1 MDEAPLDRSSDH
13 ILEERALER
22 ALLLAQDAPTR
33 ARVEGLIAQRARL
46 MRARDAF
53 NVEATARRHA
63 RGEIYSA
70 SRIAALNAMTPSL
83 ADLED
88 NALSLYGRHGTTIEV
103 LKTHVRVHFV
113 NVLAAAR
120 LNLAY
125 FPPDVLTAARALQ
138 AQEEAFAGAW
148 LAAIDDAAF
157 SAEIRAA
164 QRAALRILRTS
175 TRPMYCATR
184 PHSVEMDDQEA
195 AALGKAW
202 NKLDELAATL
212 DVEPLSNFIA
222 VPGEDDDAGV
232 APARMA
238 VSLDALCEALRQPQH
253 KVPGKK
259 SVLACLEKLRGA
271 LAALP
276 QGTASAWF
284 DIDL

>member
-1 MDEAPLDRSSDH
+1 MDEAPLDRSRDH
-13 ILEERALER
+13 ILEARALER
-22 ALLLAQDAPTR
+22 ALLLAQDAPMR
-33 ARVEGLIAQRARL
+33 ARVEGLIAQRTRL
-46 MRARDAF
+46 MQARDAF

-88 NALSLYGRHGTTIEV
+88 NARGLYGRHDTTIAV

-120 LNLAY
+120 LNLAH
-125 FPPDVLTAARALQ
+125 FPADILTAARALQ
-138 AQEEAFAGAW
+138 AQEEAFASAW
-148 LAAIDDAAF
+148 LAVIDDAAF

-164 QRAALRILRTS
+164 QRAALRKLRGS
-175 TRPMYCATR
+175 TRPMYYATW
-184 PHSVEMDDQEA
+184 PHSVEMDDQQA
-195 AALGKAW
+195 TALGKAW
-202 NKLDELAATL
+202 NKLDELAAVL
-212 DVEPLSNFIA
+212 GVEPLSNFIA
-222 VPGEDDDAGV
+222 VPGEEGNAGV

-238 VSLDALCEALRQPQH
+238 ASLDALCEALRQPQH

-259 SVLACLEKLRGA
+259 AVLECLETLRGA

-276 QGTASAWF
+276 QSAASAWF
-284 DIDL
+284 DVDL